1 MPYINATPVFHNWQ
15 LLLRL
20 KAGMGRTNDKP
31 IHCAPVSGREP
42 PMKSLLKSLEILEA
56 VAEHQPVSVG
66 ELAKRLALP
75 KSTVQRVLLTFH
87 EAGWLRQRR
96 GDMTRWEIGSR
107 VLGVRPPE
115 LNGGRLYAAAREPM
129 RALRDATNE
138 TVHLSIPDGINNVVL
153 IDRADCDQNVRTF
166 SPLGDAAPFHAT
178 ANGMAIMAWLEPS
191 EIEAIIARG
200 LPGFTE
206 HTITRA
212 DRLREEL
219 RAVRERGYSLNLSHY
234 RPAICAIG
242 AAILDAERRPVGS
255 VCISMPQSRYQP
267 EKLAQWGRQVAEAAH
282 RISMQQPFD
291 PI

>member
-1 MPYINATPVFHNWQ
+1 
-15 LLLRL
+15 
-20 KAGMGRTNDKP
+20 
-31 IHCAPVSGREP
+31 
-42 PMKSLLKSLEILEA
+42 MKSLLKSLEILEA

-66 ELAKRLALP
+66 ELAKRLSLP

-96 GDMTRWEIGSR
+96 GDMTRWEVGSR
-107 VLGVRPPE
+107 ILGVRPPE

-138 TVHLSIPDGINNVVL
+138 TVHLSIPDGLNAVVL

-178 ANGMAIMAWLEPS
+178 ANGLAIMAWLEAS
-191 EIEAIIARG
+191 QIDAIIAQG
-200 LPGFTE
+200 LPAFTE
-206 HTITRA
+206 HTITDP
-212 DRLREEL
+212 DRLREALEV
-219 RAVRERGYSLNLSHY
+219 VRKRGYSLNLSQY

-242 AAILDAERRPVGS
+242 AAIFDAEGRPVGS
-255 VCISMPQSRYQP
+255 LCISMPQSRYQP
-267 EKLAQWGRQVAEAAH
+267 ERLAEWGQQVAEAAH
-282 RISMQQPFD
+282 RISALQPAD